1 MIVTLTPNPA
11 IDITYVVPTVT
22 LGESHRIEQVHER
35 AGGKG
40 VNVASVLTGLGRHA
54 VAVAQIGADD
64 LAAFATD
71 LSDRGLSHRLVESP
85 CRTRRSVAVVDDR
98 GEATLFNEAGEA
110 PPDSVWR
117 RMVEALAALAPTA
130 SVVTISG
137 SLPAGAPD
145 DLVERLTKEA
155 HRAGL
160 HVVLDVGGPALAH
173 ALRAH
178 PTLVKPNR
186 SEAEATQLGW
196 PRSVPP
202 TTSDLLV
209 ALADHG
215 AEAAVVSDGV
225 NGIRLLHDDVHLRAW
240 LREPLKG
247 NATGAGDALTASLA
261 ADIETLGGLPRGRD
275 AWAEVLM
282 RAVAWSAAAVLKPI
296 AGVVDPTDIERLMA
310 SAEVEESLG

>member
-1 MIVTLTPNPA
+1 
-11 IDITYVVPTVT
+11 
-22 LGESHRIEQVHER
+22 
-35 AGGKG
+35 
-40 VNVASVLTGLGRHA
+40 
-54 VAVAQIGADD
+54 
-64 LAAFATD
+64 
-71 LSDRGLSHRLVESP
+71 
-85 CRTRRSVAVVDDR
+85 
-98 GEATLFNEAGEA
+98 
-110 PPDSVWR
+110 
-117 RMVEALAALAPTA
+117 
-130 SVVTISG
+130 VTISG

>member
-11 IDITYVVPTVT
+11 IDITYAVPTVT
-22 LGESHRIEQVHER
+22 LGESHRVAEVHER

-40 VNVASVLTGLGRHA
+40 INVASVLTGLGRHA

-85 CRTRRSVAVVDDR
+85 RRTRRSVAVVDDR

-110 PPDSVWR
+110 PPDSVWM
-117 RMVEALAALAPTA
+117 RMVEALAALAPKA

-160 HVVLDVGGPALAH
+160 HVVLDVGGRALA
-173 ALRAH
+173 RE
-178 PTLVKPNR
+178 TLENAAARVGGPV
-186 SEAEATQLGW
+186 SERMSG
-196 PRSVPP
+196 
-202 TTSDLLV
+202 
-209 ALADHG
+209 LADKVG
-215 AEAAVVSDGV
+215 ANGGGQDSTAPAPEDLVS
-225 NGIRLLHDDVHLRAW
+225 NAE
-240 LREPLKG
+240 REQ
-247 NATGAGDALTASLA
+247 
-261 ADIETLGGLPRGRD
+261 E
-275 AWAEVLM
+275 
-282 RAVAWSAAAVLKPI
+282 RAVPHEPI
-296 AGVVDPTDIERLMA
+296 DEHERGLR
-310 SAEVEESLG
+310 S